1 MSRVR
6 GNTGIF
12 SWLQRPFY
20 RLRTRLQLAAVVVV
34 LVPMAIAIWNTE
46 QSLRCHVAEYVRESL
61 GVDLEIAG
69 LILANRYE
77 KLRAVVRT
85 VSLDTTVK
93 TTLRLDIIPQLA
105 RHINSLAQLHSLDA
119 LAVVDAKGRLIA
131 VLGAEN
137 IPDPELMDQPFVAA
151 ALAGK
156 EAGGNILE
164 QNSTVLAIVE
174 RAGSA
179 IDGRP
184 VFLQATAQ
192 PIIVRNQ
199 VIGAVFGALMITDDT
214 QLVDSMRSA
223 SGADDVLVVVGNRVS
238 VSTCSVVGS
247 GRMGNRRFN
256 GILDYDTDPER
267 FPVQLLPCAHGGSE
281 NMYAYRWLLGSSGQP
296 DGAIICLRNASESM
310 AILSEIRQ
318 QLLLVFLASAVV
330 ALLLLFFLARKISL
344 PIQRLSRAI
353 NAFEGGELSRQVE
366 VSGRGEISDLARGF
380 NSMAATIHGRVE
392 ELDQEIKNRHQA
404 EARLAAETERL
415 AVTLRSI
422 GDGFIAT
429 DVNGRVVMMNRVIE
443 TLTGI
448 DQQQGLG
455 QPVDKICSLRDPV
468 NNANISC
475 PILSVLAG
483 EEVTKPLPDAIIY
496 GANGRKFV
504 ITQAV
509 SPLLDNQQ
517 KLLGAIIIIRD
528 VTVQRKNEEEIMQAR
543 KLKSVGQ
550 LAGGLAHDFNN
561 LLTGILGNISLAQL
575 VSDPSSSHYRYL
587 ADAEKASLQAR
598 DLTRQLLIFAKGGA
612 PRLEVID
619 PGDLLIE
626 STRLMLTGSRVEPV
640 FTISADLWPV
650 EADRGQLNQVMNNLV
665 VNGVHA
671 MSTGGVLQVQAENVT
686 IDRESSVA
694 LPAGS
699 YVRIRVKDNGV
710 GIPADRVSRIFEPYY
725 TTREQGNG
733 LGLAITYS
741 IIQKHGGAISV
752 ASKVGKGTT
761 FVIHLPAVPEG
772 TIAAAPPEREAAVSA
787 GTGLQI
793 LLMDDEETV
802 CIVASEMIITLG
814 HEIVISRDGTAA
826 IELYEQALQAGRP
839 FDLVIMDLTIPGGM
853 GGEEAIEHLLR
864 IDPQVV
870 AVVSSGY
877 SDNPIMA
884 DPNRYGFTG
893 VMAKPYRMAE
903 LEQLLAGLQD
913 KSGENNRENR

>member
-1 MSRVR
+1 VIEPQ
-6 GNTGIF
+6 GDTGILA
-12 SWLQRPFY
+12 WLQRPFY

-46 QSLRCHVAEYVRESL
+46 QSLRRHVAEDVRESL
-61 GVDLEIAG
+61 GVDLEIAA
-69 LILANRYE
+69 LTLANRYE
-77 KLRAVVRT
+77 KLRTVVRT

-93 TTLRLDIIPQLA
+93 TTLRLDFIPQLEK
-105 RHINSLAQLHSLDA
+105 HINSLAQLHSLDA
-119 LAVVDAKGRLIA
+119 LAVVDARGRLIA
-131 VLGAEN
+131 VLGAAN
-137 IPDPELMDQPFVAA
+137 IPDPVLRDHPFVAA

-164 QNSTVLAIVE
+164 QNPTALAVVE

-179 IDGRP
+179 IDARP
-184 VFLQATAQ
+184 VFMQATAQ

-199 VIGAVFGALMITDDT
+199 VIGAVFGALLITDNSK
-214 QLVDSMRSA
+214 LVDSMRSA
-223 SGADDVLVVVGNRVS
+223 SGADDVVVVAGNRIS
-238 VSTCSVVGS
+238 VSTCALAGS
-247 GRMGNRRFN
+247 KQTGQRRFN
-256 GILDYDTDPER
+256 GGLNYDKDPEM
-267 FPVQLLPCAHGGSE
+267 FPAQLLPCAHGGSD
-281 NMYAYRWLLGSSGQP
+281 NMYAYRWLMGGNGEP
-296 DGAIICLRNASESM
+296 VGAIICLRNALESM

-318 QLLLVFLASAVV
+318 QLMLVFLVSAVV

-366 VSGRGEISDLARGF
+366 VSGRDEISDLARGF

-392 ELDQEIKNRHQA
+392 ELDREIENRLQA

-429 DVNGRVVMMNRVIE
+429 DVNGRVVLMNRVIE

-448 DQQQGLG
+448 DQQQGVGL
-455 QPVDKICSLRDPV
+455 PVDEICSLHDPV
-468 NNANISC
+468 NHINISC
-475 PILSVLAG
+475 PVMSVLAG
-483 EEVTKPLPDAIIY
+483 EEVPGTLPDAILY
-496 GANGRKFV
+496 GVNGRKFV
-504 ITQAV
+504 ITLAV

-517 KLLGAIIIIRD
+517 KLLGAIVIIRD

-575 VSDPSSSHYRYL
+575 VSDPGSSHYRYL

-598 DLTRQLLIFAKGGA
+598 DLIRQLLIFAKGGT

-640 FTISADLWPV
+640 FKISPDLWPV

-665 VNGVHA
+665 VNGIHA
-671 MSTGGVLQVQAENVT
+671 MSTGGILLVQADNVI
-686 IDRESSVA
+686 IDQQSSVQLA
-694 LPAGS
+694 AGS
-699 YVRIRVKDNGV
+699 YVRIQVRDNGV
-710 GIPADRVSRIFEPYY
+710 GIAPDRLERIFEPYY

-741 IIQKHGGAISV
+741 IIHKHQGAITVSSV
-752 ASKVGKGTT
+752 LGGGTT
-761 FVIHLPAVPEG
+761 FIIHLPAVPAG
-772 TIAAAPPEREAAVSA
+772 TIPAAEPAVEPAGAARSS
-787 GTGLQI
+787 LRI

-802 CIVASEMIITLG
+802 CTVAAEMITTLG
-814 HEIVISRDGTAA
+814 HEIVISRDGRSA
-826 IELYEQALQAGRP
+826 IDQYEKAFNAGSP
-839 FDLVIMDLTIPGGM
+839 FDLVIMDLTIPCGM
-853 GGEEAIEHLLR
+853 GGEEAIDHLIR

-884 DPNRYGFTG
+884 NPERYGFKG

-903 LEQLLAGLQD
+903 LEQVLIGVQEKLSCPGQ
-913 KSGENNRENR
+913 